1 MIPPMNDQD
10 RYDDLIARVAARA
23 GERCAPLPSPVSPQ
37 ALAAAEKTL
46 GFALHPLLA
55 RLYREIAD
63 GGFGPEYRLFALDG
77 TAPGG
82 AAADDTGGGP
92 LVAAYLAH
100 RAGNPQDAGWFW
112 PEGVVP
118 FLTWGCG
125 MLACVDC
132 RSPEGTVLLFEPNP
146 VDGDWAEAWFLDAD
160 SLAEWLETSLAG
172 RGWYTDPDADD
183 DWGDPADGVAE
194 EDLQPVDLR
203 RWAGQA
209 RARAGD
215 GRLAAAGA

>member
-1 MIPPMNDQD
+1 MPPMNDQD

-23 GERCAPLPSPVSPQ
+23 GERCAPLPPPVSQQ

-55 RLYREIAD
+55 RLYQEVAD
-63 GGFGPEYRLFALDG
+63 GGFGPEYRLFPLDG
-77 TAPGG
+77 PPTGDG
-82 AAADDTGGGP
+82 AKGPVTSSYVARRAAG
-92 LVAAYLAH
+92 
-100 RAGNPQDAGWFW
+100 RQDAGQLW

-118 FLTWGCG
+118 FLTWGSG

-132 RSPEGTVLLFEPNP
+132 RSPEGTVLLFEPQP
-146 VDGDWAEAWFLDAD
+146 ADGDWADAWFVDAD

-183 DWGDPADGVAE
+183 DWGDLDAAVGDE
-194 EDLQPVDLR
+194 ELQSVDLR
-203 RWAGQA
+203 RWADQA
-209 RARAGD
+209 RARA
-215 GRLAAAGA
+215 AG